1 MNAVSSITEQACNH
15 QLIRSMVDQTTAKIY
30 AKKLMD
36 AIILHGEA
44 IKPRHEECVFSSEE
58 KEIKWQSQLEYRE
71 VHTAV
76 ELQVVI

>member
-1 MNAVSSITEQACNH
+1 MEQACNH